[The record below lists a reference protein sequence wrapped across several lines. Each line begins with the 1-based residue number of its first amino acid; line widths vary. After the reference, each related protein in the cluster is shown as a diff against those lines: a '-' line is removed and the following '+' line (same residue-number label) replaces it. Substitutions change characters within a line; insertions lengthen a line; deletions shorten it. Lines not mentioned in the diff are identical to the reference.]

1 MTKTTND
8 AELFR
13 EAQTGR
19 GKRDHQKIKPY
30 LVMQYLLDHSDEEH
44 TVSAAEI
51 VAYFQEYYGI
61 DAERRSI
68 YKDIDE
74 INKVL
79 YMLENECSIQ
89 EAEEV
94 IDDEEEGEGEKFI
107 VYDKN
112 RKGFFVRQRKYDLND
127 VRLLAEC
134 VYSARFIDEKRARRL
149 VELTQSFVSE
159 WQSEKITH
167 DALLIDRTKTTNTS
181 VYYSVETVNRAM
193 NPGSRE
199 VPHTPEKITFKY
211 QKYSIEDV
219 NKTIDRR
226 KGNLYKVSPFRL
238 LINDGNYYM
247 LAFDDKSQQMRTY
260 RVDRMKAVNLTG
272 EARDGEEEYRE
283 LDIQTYTQRVFGMF
297 GGKRVQLTL
306 RFTNDLLDTV
316 IDRFGTKGVRYAKA
330 DEKHF
335 TVSPEVEISVP
346 FFSWL
351 CGFGNKVKIIGPDFA
366 AEQFRD
372 YLDKIRALY

>member
-1 MTKTTND
+1 MTKPTND

-61 DAERRSI
+61 DTERRSI
-68 YKDIDE
+68 YSDIDE

-79 YMLENECSIQ
+79 YMLDNDCSIQ

-94 IDDEEEGEGEKFI
+94 IDDEEGEEEKFI

-159 WQSEKITH
+159 WQSLSITH
-167 DALLIDRTKTTNTS
+167 DVLLIDRTKTTNTS
-181 VYYSVETVNRAM
+181 VYYSVETINRAM
-193 NPGSRE
+193 SLGSRE
-199 VPHTPEKITFKY
+199 APHTPEKITFKY

-219 NKTIDRR
+219 SKTIDRR

-247 LAFDDKSQQMRTY
+247 LAFDDKSQQTRTY

-272 EARDGEEEYRE
+272 EARDGEEES
-283 LDIQTYTQRVFGMF
+283 
-297 GGKRVQLTL
+297 
-306 RFTNDLLDTV
+306 
-316 IDRFGTKGVRYAKA
+316 VRPAILP
-330 DEKHF
+330 
-335 TVSPEVEISVP
+335 SIS
-346 FFSWL
+346 
-351 CGFGNKVKIIGPDFA
+351 A
-366 AEQFRD
+366 
-372 YLDKIRALY
+372 

>member
-1 MTKTTND
+1 MTKQAIDT
-8 AELFR
+8 ELFR

-181 VYYSVETVNRAM
+181 VYYSVETINRAM
-193 NPGSRE
+193 SLGSRE
-199 VPHTPEKITFKY
+199 APHTPEKITFKY

-219 NKTIDRR
+219 SKTIDRR

-272 EARDGEEEYRE
+272 EARDGEEEYRA
-283 LDIQTYTQRVFGMF
+283 LDMQS
-297 GGKRVQLTL
+297 
-306 RFTNDLLDTV
+306 
-316 IDRFGTKGVRYAKA
+316 YAGLHPLSCK
-330 DEKHF
+330 
-335 TVSPEVEISVP
+335 SLMYCLMWMG
-346 FFSWL
+346 FSSS
-351 CGFGNKVKIIGPDFA
+351 NSIT
-366 AEQFRD
+366 
-372 YLDKIRALY
+372 

>member
-1 MTKTTND
+1 MTTPTND
-8 AELFR
+8 ADLFR
-13 EAQTGR
+13 EVRTGR
-19 GKRDHQKIKPY
+19 GKREHQKIKPY

-94 IDDEEEGEGEKFI
+94 IDDEEEGEREKFI

-159 WQSEKITH
+159 WQSLSITH
-167 DALLIDRTKTTNTS
+167 DVLLIDRTKTTNTS
-181 VYYSVETVNRAM
+181 VYYSVETINRAM

-199 VPHTPEKITFKY
+199 VPHIPEKITFKY

-219 NKTIDRR
+219 SKTIDRR

-272 EARDGEEEYRE
+272 EARDGEEEYRA
-283 LDIQTYTQRVFGMF
+283 LDMQSYTQRVFGMF
-297 GGKRVQLTL
+297 NGKRVQLTL
-306 RFTNDLLDTV
+306 RFINPLLDTV
-316 IDRFGTKGVRYAKA
+316 IDRFGTKGVSYAKH
-330 DEKHF
+330 DESHF
-335 TVSPEVEISVP
+335 TVSPEVELSEQ
-346 FFSWL
+346 FFAWL

>member
-1 MTKTTND
+1 MTKQAIDT
-8 AELFR
+8 ELFR

-61 DAERRSI
+61 DTERRSI

-134 VYSARFIDEKRARRL
+134 VYSARFIDEKRARRPY
-149 VELTQSFVSE
+149 
-159 WQSEKITH
+159 I
-167 DALLIDRTKTTNTS
+167 
-181 VYYSVETVNRAM
+181 
-193 NPGSRE
+193 
-199 VPHTPEKITFKY
+199 
-211 QKYSIEDV
+211 
-219 NKTIDRR
+219 
-226 KGNLYKVSPFRL
+226 
-238 LINDGNYYM
+238 
-247 LAFDDKSQQMRTY
+247 
-260 RVDRMKAVNLTG
+260 
-272 EARDGEEEYRE
+272 
-283 LDIQTYTQRVFGMF
+283 
-297 GGKRVQLTL
+297 
-306 RFTNDLLDTV
+306 
-316 IDRFGTKGVRYAKA
+316 
-330 DEKHF
+330 
-335 TVSPEVEISVP
+335 
-346 FFSWL
+346 
-351 CGFGNKVKIIGPDFA
+351 A
-366 AEQFRD
+366 A
-372 YLDKIRALY
+372 